1 MLDIKGTI
9 FTPYISEP
17 IFLHRKTNL
26 NIFLF
31 ANDCERNIG
40 YLFHNS
46 YKLQYMPNSKE
57 IRCNAC
63 GQKFDSIE
71 SLREHERY
79 MIEVKKYK
87 NHQGYDAY

>member
-1 MLDIKGTI
+1 
-9 FTPYISEP
+9 
-17 IFLHRKTNL
+17 
-26 NIFLF
+26 
-31 ANDCERNIG
+31 
-40 YLFHNS
+40 
-46 YKLQYMPNSKE
+46 MPNSKE